1 MKKSIMAAI
10 GIGIAVIVAGVLFA
24 QTQPVTIPNQTT
36 DQNQPIEQTEVA
48 TSKIKV
54 IASFYP
60 LYEFAKN
67 VGGEK
72 AEVSSF
78 IPIGIEP
85 HDWEPSSGDILELK
99 NSDIFI
105 YNGAGFEPFVEQLID
120 SGEYNG
126 VVFVESTKGIDL
138 IKPENHDEEGH
149 DETEEGHDET
159 EDTHAHDSEYD
170 PHVWLDPILV
180 KHQITM
186 IKNAMI
192 ETDPQNTQYYETN
205 ANAYIAK
212 LDSLDSKIRK
222 ELSNCQKD
230 TFVPFHDAF
239 GYFANRYGL
248 NVFPLSGVA
257 PESEATAAELK
268 EFVDFVKEH
277 QINVIFSEEL
287 VDPRLA
293 EVLAAEAGAEVMI
306 FSPLEGLTNE
316 DLAAGKTYISKMEEN
331 LENLKVA
338 LECQ

>member
-10 GIGIAVIVAGVLFA
+10 GIGIAVIIAGLLIT
-24 QTQPVTIPNQTT
+24 QIQPVTMPNQTS
-36 DQNQPIEQTEVA
+36 DQIQPVGEQNVA
-48 TSKIKV
+48 ISKIKV

-60 LYEFAKN
+60 VYEFAKN

-120 SGEYNG
+120 SGEYNN
-126 VVFVESTKGIDL
+126 VVFVESAKEIDL
-138 IKPENHDEEGH
+138 VLSKHDEEYGT
-149 DETEEGHDET
+149 ETEEE
-159 EDTHAHDSEYD
+159 HDSEYD
-170 PHVWLDPILV
+170 PHIWLDPILV
-180 KHQITM
+180 KHQVTT

-192 ETDPQNTQYYETN
+192 AADPQNAQYYETN
-205 ANAYIAK
+205 ANTYNEK

-230 TFVPFHDAF
+230 TFMPFHDAF
-239 GYFANRYGL
+239 SYFANRYEL
-248 NVFPLSGVA
+248 KVFPLSGVA

-277 QINVIFSEEL
+277 QIKIIFSEEL

-293 EVLAAEAGAEVMI
+293 QVLADEAGAQVMI
-306 FSPLEGLTNE
+306 LSPLEGLTNE
-316 DLAAGKTYISKMEEN
+316 DLAADKTYISKMEEN

>member
-1 MKKSIMAAI
+1 
-10 GIGIAVIVAGVLFA
+10 VLFA
-24 QTQPVTIPNQTT
+24 QTQSATTPNQTP
-36 DQNQPIEQTEVA
+36 DQNQSIEQTEVA
-48 TSKIKV
+48 ISKIKV

-72 AEVSSF
+72 TEVSSF
-78 IPIGIEP
+78 VPIGIEP

-120 SGEYNG
+120 SGEYDN
-126 VVFVESTKGIDL
+126 VVFVESAKGIDL
-138 IKPENHDEEGH
+138 MRPENHDEEH
-149 DETEEGHDET
+149 DEMEDEHDF
-159 EDTHAHDSEYD
+159 EYD
-170 PHVWLDPILV
+170 PHIWLDPILV
-180 KHQITM
+180 KHQVMM

-192 ETDPQNTQYYETN
+192 EADPQNTQYYETN
-205 ANAYIAK
+205 ANAYNEK

-230 TFVPFHDAF
+230 TFMPFHDAF
-239 GYFANRYGL
+239 SYFANRYGL
-248 NVFPLSGVA
+248 KVFPLSGVA

-268 EFVDFVKEH
+268 KFVDFVKEH
-277 QINVIFSEEL
+277 QIKVIFSEDL

-293 EVLAAEAGAEVMI
+293 EVLADEADAQVI
-306 FSPLEGLTNE
+306 ILSPLEGLTNE
-316 DLAAGKTYISKMEEN
+316 DLAAGKTYLSKMEEN

>member
-10 GIGIAVIVAGVLFA
+10 GVGIVVIVAGVLFA
-24 QTQPVTIPNQTT
+24 QTQSATTPNQTP
-36 DQNQPIEQTEVA
+36 DQNQSIEQTEVA
-48 TSKIKV
+48 ISKIKV

-72 AEVSSF
+72 TEVSSF
-78 IPIGIEP
+78 VPIGIEP

-120 SGEYNG
+120 SGEYDN
-126 VVFVESTKGIDL
+126 VVFVESAKGIDL
-138 IKPENHDEEGH
+138 MRPENHDEEH
-149 DETEEGHDET
+149 DEMEDEHDF
-159 EDTHAHDSEYD
+159 EYD
-170 PHVWLDPILV
+170 PHIWLDPILV
-180 KHQITM
+180 KHQVMM

-192 ETDPQNTQYYETN
+192 EADPQNTQYYETN
-205 ANAYIAK
+205 ANAYNEK

-230 TFVPFHDAF
+230 TFMPFHDAF
-239 GYFANRYGL
+239 SYFANRYGL
-248 NVFPLSGVA
+248 KVFPLSGVA

-268 EFVDFVKEH
+268 KFVDFVKEH
-277 QINVIFSEEL
+277 QIKVIFSEDL

-293 EVLAAEAGAEVMI
+293 EVLADEADAQVI
-306 FSPLEGLTNE
+306 ILSPLEGLTNE
-316 DLAAGKTYISKMEEN
+316 DLAAGKTYLSKMEEN